1 MDILI
6 VVGALIIGFSIGWN
20 LREKVAVVKA
30 NKMLAEIEQELEQDA
45 ELDPEVIKI
54 TIEKDNGIL
63 FAYHKDSNQF
73 IAQANDRK
81 ELEKK
86 LSELYPGKTFGVT
99 PKNLIEI
106 GFTS

>member
-6 VVGALIIGFSIGWN
+6 LFGAMIIGFSLGWN
-20 LREKVAVVKA
+20 LRERIAIVKA
-30 NKMLAEIEQELEQDA
+30 NRMLAEIEQELEQ
-45 ELDPEVIKI
+45 ETNPEVLKI

-63 FAYHKDSNQF
+63 FAYHKDSSQF
-73 IAQANDRK
+73 ITQANDRK

>member
-6 VVGALIIGFSIGWN
+6 LFVAMIIGFSLGWN
-20 LREKVAVVKA
+20 LREKLAVIKT
-30 NKMLAEIEQELEQDA
+30 NRLLAEIEQDLDQDTNQ
-45 ELDPEVIKI
+45 EVIQI

-63 FAYHKDSNQF
+63 FAYHKDSSQF
-73 IAQANDRK
+73 ITQANDRK

-86 LSELYPGKTFGVT
+86 LAELFPGKTFGVT

>member
-6 VVGALIIGFSIGWN
+6 LFVAVIIGFSIGWN
-20 LREKVAVVKA
+20 LRERVAVVKA
-30 NKMLAEIEQELEQDA
+30 HKMLAEIEQELEQDT
-45 ELDPEVIKI
+45 DPEVIKI

-63 FAYHKDSNQF
+63 FAYHKDSSQF
-73 IAQANDRK
+73 ITQANDRK
-81 ELEKK
+81 ELENK
-86 LSELYPGKTFGVT
+86 LAELYPGKTFGVT

>member
-6 VVGALIIGFSIGWN
+6 LFVAMIIGFSIGWN
-20 LREKVAVVKA
+20 LRERVAIVKA
-30 NKMLAEIEQELEQDA
+30 NRMLAEIEQELEQDTN
-45 ELDPEVIKI
+45 PEVIKI

-63 FAYHKDSNQF
+63 FAYHKDSSQF
-73 IAQANDRK
+73 ITQANDRK

>member
-1 MDILI
+1 MEILI
-6 VVGALIIGFSIGWN
+6 VVGAVIIGFSIGWN
-20 LREKVAVVKA
+20 LRERVAVVKA
-30 NKMLAEIEQELEQDA
+30 HRMLADIEQELEQ
-45 ELDPEVIKI
+45 ETDPEVIKI

-63 FAYHKDSNQF
+63 FAYHKDSSQF
-73 IAQANDRK
+73 ITQASDRK

-86 LSELYPGKTFGVT
+86 LSELYPGKTFGVS

>member
-1 MDILI
+1 MEFFILF
-6 VVGALIIGFSIGWN
+6 VAMIIGFSIGWN
-20 LREKVAVVKA
+20 LREKVAIVKA
-30 NKMLAEIEQELEQDA
+30 NKMLAEIEQELEQ
-45 ELDPEVIKI
+45 ETDPEVIKI

-63 FAYHKDSNQF
+63 FAYHKDSSQF
-73 IAQANDRK
+73 ITQANDRK

-86 LSELYPGKTFGVT
+86 LSELYPGKTFGVS

>member
-6 VVGALIIGFSIGWN
+6 VVGAVIIGFSLGWN
-20 LREKVAVVKA
+20 LRERVAVVKA
-30 NKMLAEIEQELEQDA
+30 HRMLSEIEQELDQDT
-45 ELDPEVIKI
+45 DPEVVKI

-63 FAYHKDSNQF
+63 FAYHKDSSQF
-73 IAQANDRK
+73 ITQANDRK
-81 ELEKK
+81 ELENK
-86 LSELYPGKTFGVT
+86 LSELFPGKKFGVT

>member
-6 VVGALIIGFSIGWN
+6 LFGAMIIGFSLGWN
-20 LREKVAVVKA
+20 LRERIAVVKA
-30 NKMLAEIEQELEQDA
+30 HKMLAEIEQELEQ
-45 ELDPEVIKI
+45 ETNPEVLKI

-63 FAYHKDSNQF
+63 FAYHKDSSQF
-73 IAQANDRK
+73 ITQANDRK

>member
-6 VVGALIIGFSIGWN
+6 LFVAVIIGFSIGWN
-20 LREKVAVVKA
+20 LRERVAIVKA
-30 NKMLAEIEQELEQDA
+30 NRMLDEIEQELEQDT
-45 ELDPEVIKI
+45 DSEVIKI

-63 FAYHKDSNQF
+63 FAYHQDSNQF
-73 IAQANDRK
+73 ITQANDRK

-86 LSELYPGKTFGVT
+86 LAELYPGKTFGVT

>member
-1 MDILI
+1 MDILVI
-6 VVGALIIGFSIGWN
+6 IGSVIIGFSIGWN
-20 LREKVAVVKA
+20 LRERVAVVKA
-30 NKMLAEIEQELEQDA
+30 NRMLAQIEQELEQDA
-45 ELDPEVIKI
+45 DPEVIKI

-63 FAYHKDSNQF
+63 FAYHKDSSQF
-73 IAQANDRK
+73 ITQANDRK

-86 LSELYPGKTFGVT
+86 LSELFPGKTFGVS

>member
-1 MDILI
+1 MDIFI
-6 VVGALIIGFSIGWN
+6 VVGAIIIGFSLGWN
-20 LREKVAVVKA
+20 LRERVAVVKT
-30 NKMLAEIEQELEQDA
+30 NRMLAEIEQELEQDT
-45 ELDPEVIKI
+45 DPEVIKI

-63 FAYHKDSNQF
+63 FAYHKDSSQF
-73 IAQANDRK
+73 ITQANDRK

-86 LSELYPGKTFGVT
+86 LAELYPGKTFGVT

>member
-6 VVGALIIGFSIGWN
+6 VVGAIIVGFSFGWN
-20 LREKVAVVKA
+20 LRERVAMVKA
-30 NKMLAEIEQELEQDA
+30 NKMLAEIEQELEQDI
-45 ELDPEVIKI
+45 DPEVIKI

-63 FAYHKDSNQF
+63 FAYHQDSSQF
-73 IAQANDRK
+73 ITQANDRK
-81 ELEKK
+81 ELEQK
-86 LSELYPGKTFGVT
+86 LAELYPGKTFGVT